1 MKIFSLTFFI
11 LFLSSLSVFSQK
23 KASPLKFLGVKY
35 DNTGEVNASRSMDS
49 AVVITCVVEVL
60 DTVNV
65 SKIHIIIGNTTGKNV
80 FNSSYSVKPTEA
92 EKKRGMPFRKD
103 AHTFYIPTIKTTQL
117 TDYNI
122 QVCSEDLNGNL
133 SPYISWK
140 K

>member
-1 MKIFSLTFFI
+1 MKISSLTFFV

-23 KASPLKFLGVKY
+23 KASQLKFLGVKY
-35 DNTGEVNASRSMDS
+35 DNAGEVNASRSMDS
-49 AVVITCVVEVL
+49 SVVITCVVEVL

-65 SKIHIIIGNTTGKNV
+65 KKIHVMIGNATGKNV

-92 EKKRGMPFRKD
+92 EKKKGLPFRKD
-103 AHTFYIPTIKTTQL
+103 AYTFYIPTIKTTQL
-117 TDYNI
+117 TDYSI